1 MALQF
6 IKKIFR
12 KGHKYVMAP
21 QTHVVKDNAES
32 VVMSMPQVVEKMTV
46 AEEPQVQE
54 KTKKRNNKKKSKE
67 EMIDIN
73 KINDIE
79 AVVEKLQP
87 EVKVVKAD
95 RGLIER
101 TESSKIIITEDN
113 RQVLND

>member
-1 MALQF
+1 
-6 IKKIFR
+6 
-12 KGHKYVMAP
+12 MAP
-21 QTHVVKDNAES
+21 QVQKMPERVEEVAFAA
-32 VVMSMPQVVEKMTV
+32 PQVVEKTTEV
-46 AEEPQVQE
+46 EVPQEQVI
-54 KTKKRNNKKKSKE
+54 KRKNNKKKSKE
-67 EMIDIN
+67 DMIDIN